1 MRYIEKGS
9 KTFNTA
15 IWMLFFGGFVT
26 FAILYSTQP
35 ILPLLSN
42 EFHISPAIASLS
54 LSVSTGALAV
64 SMIIF
69 ASISEVYG
77 RKKMMVISL
86 LLSSVFVMLT
96 AFSPNYGTLLVLRTI
111 QGIVLAGLP
120 AIAMAY
126 INEEFHPA
134 SLGLVMGLYISG
146 NSIGGMSGRI
156 ISGML
161 SDFFSWRVAMFGI
174 GLISLVLSVVFFKGL
189 PPSKNFKPQAFRI
202 HHLMKTLVHHLKDP
216 ALFMLYCTGFILM
229 GSFVTMY
236 NYIGYKLI
244 EPPYYLSPSS
254 IGWLFI
260 VYIVGTFSSTWM
272 GKLSDKIGVFKTLI
286 ISIVI
291 MFLGAILTM
300 ISPLIWILI
309 GLAIFTYGFFA
320 AHSVAS
326 SWVGKRTSQEKAQS
340 SSLYLFF
347 YYFGSSIGGF
357 VGGYCWIHFGW
368 IGVITMISSFMIIG
382 ILLSFA
388 LKPFEGKK
396 ETTM

>member
-1 MRYIEKGS
+1 MKYIEKGT
-9 KTFNTA
+9 KAFRMAN
-15 IWMLFFGGFVT
+15 WMLFFGAFIT

-35 ILPLLSN
+35 ILPLLSE
-42 EFHISPAIASLS
+42 EFNVSPATASLS
-54 LSVSTGALAV
+54 LSVTTGALAI

-77 RKKMMVISL
+77 RKIMMVISL
-86 LLSSVFVMLT
+86 VLSSFLVILT
-96 AFSPNYGTLLVLRTI
+96 AFSSSYSMLLVLRAI

-161 SDFFSWRVAMFGI
+161 SDYFSWRVAMLGI
-174 GLISLVLSVVFFKGL
+174 GGVSLILSLIFLKKL
-189 PPSKNFKPQAFRI
+189 PNSQNFKPQTYQI
-202 HHLMKTLVHHLKDP
+202 KQLTKTLIHHLKDP
-216 ALFMLYCTGFILM
+216 ALLMLYSIGFILM
-229 GSFVTMY
+229 GSFVTVY
-236 NYIGYKLI
+236 NYIGYRLI
-244 EPPYYLSPSS
+244 EPPYSLSPSI

-272 GKLSDKIGVFKTLI
+272 GKLSDKIGVYKTLL
-286 ISIVI
+286 ISMII
-291 MFLGAILTM
+291 MFLGALVTVIK
-300 ISPLIWILI
+300 PLIVIVI

-326 SWVGKRTSQEKAQS
+326 SWVGKRTTTEKAQS

-357 VGGYCWIHFGW
+357 VGGYCFITYGW
-368 IGVITMISSFMIIG
+368 IGVIVMISSFMLIG
-382 ILLSFA
+382 ILITFG
-388 LKPFEGKK
+388 LKKFEGTK
-396 ETTM
+396 ETIM